1 METFFYIG
9 LDKLSLSVFEDID
22 KKIFEKETLIQ
33 KNTDGKNSDD
43 LLDKFLEENVI
54 KVEKKFGKFINEIN
68 LIIFDPN
75 FVSIQASIKKHGKG
89 DKIDNTDLNRM
100 LFELKQEIKENNID
114 KTITYMR
121 IDNFILDKK
130 KYLTLQDDFVCNEL
144 CLQLDF
150 ICLSNKVIDDLSKKI
165 KRYQISIGKIFSEE
179 YLNKYCIQDGE
190 DECQAAAKLKY
201 GNDENEV
208 HLIKKT
214 TINSGFFESFF
225 RFFN

>member
-1 METFFYIG
+1 METFFYIS
-9 LDKLSLSVFEDID
+9 LDKLSLCVFEDID
-22 KKIFEKETLIQ
+22 KKIFEKEILIK
-33 KNTDGKNSDD
+33 KNSDSKNSDD
-43 LLDKFLEENVI
+43 LLNEFLGENII

-68 LIIFDPN
+68 LIVFDPN
-75 FVSIQASIKKHGKG
+75 FVSIRASIKKNGKG
-89 DKIDNTDLNRM
+89 DKIDKTDLNRM
-100 LFELKQEIKENNID
+100 LFELKQEIKENNTD

-130 KYLTLQDDFVCNEL
+130 KYSTLQDDFVCNEL
-144 CLQLDF
+144 CLQVDF
-150 ICLSNKVIDDLSKKI
+150 IFLSKKVIDDLSKKI
-165 KRYQISIGKIFSEE
+165 KKYQISIGKIFSGE
-179 YLNKYCIQDGE
+179 YLNKFCIENGE

-214 TINSGFFESFF
+214 TINNGFFERFF